1 MPCVAEV
8 VKRSLKADCTDFTIK
23 SITGKRVAYYYCNI
37 NKEFTVYDTTETN
50 TETLMIYLQT
60 KTEEAAAKQ
69 L

>member
-1 MPCVAEV
+1 MLIT
-8 VKRSLKADCTDFTIK
+8 KYRFTGIIK
-23 SITGKRVAYYYCNI
+23 SITGKRVAYYYCNL